1 MPAVNW
7 VLVGVIMMAASV
19 ATLSSAFVVSRLSQR
34 RMMIIMIQ
42 PSVFAAQKPTE
53 KSIVI
58 VLLIFKH

>member
-1 MPAVNW
+1 
-7 VLVGVIMMAASV
+7 MMAASV